1 MLITVASTI
10 YGDVTEILL
19 PRDGQGD
26 SRSWISEA
34 FGENVLDASIRWCVV
49 EVATSSPR
57 CSSSCL
63 CWEYRSVRGQRFSQC
78 GKNHP
83 KWQRRSFLDDDD
95 DDNDLTSAG

>member
-10 YGDVTEILL
+10 YDVTEILL

-49 EVATSSPR
+49 ETRLPHLLLDAAQAACAGNTGVS
-57 CSSSCL
+57 
-63 CWEYRSVRGQRFSQC
+63 EVRGFHSVEKIIQNGR
-78 GKNHP
+78 GGH
-83 KWQRRSFLDDDD
+83 FLMMMMMI
-95 DDNDLTSAG
+95 TI